1 MTNMLITSQERI
13 KLEHKVL
20 AEYAERPE
28 SRRGR
33 RFQEPEHPFRTPFAR
48 DRDRIIHSKAFRR
61 LEAKTQVFLKGPGE
75 PYRTRLTHT
84 LEVAQIARSVAS
96 MLRLNEELTEAIA
109 LAHDL
114 GHPPFGHAGERA
126 LNTIM
131 AKEGGFNHNLQS
143 LRVVDLLERKY
154 AHFPGLNLTWEVRE
168 GLAKHDSKAD
178 CPEEFRELPHP
189 SLEAQIVNIADEI
202 AYSNHDV
209 DDGLASGLISLE
221 DLSEVELWAEA
232 WDRIQCIHH
241 DIPEQLRIA
250 ETVRYLID
258 SQVTDLAQATAQRL
272 QDAGISSPDEVR
284 AHPTP
289 LASFGSEMS
298 RKNEELKSFLFN
310 RLYRH
315 PDVIKSVEEAA
326 GRLADLFK
334 AFEKGRLKLPDE
346 LADKPSPRAI
356 ADYLASMTDSQ
367 AIALWESL
375 L

>member
-1 MTNMLITSQERI
+1 
-13 KLEHKVL
+13 
-20 AEYAERPE
+20 
-28 SRRGR
+28 
-33 RFQEPEHPFRTPFAR
+33 
-48 DRDRIIHSKAFRR
+48 
-61 LEAKTQVFLKGPGE
+61 VFLKSPGE

-96 MLRLNEELTEAIA
+96 MLCLNEELTEAIA

-126 LNTIM
+126 LNAIM
-131 AKEGGFNHNLQS
+131 AGEGGFNHNLQS

-168 GLAKHDSKAD
+168 GLAKHDSEAD
-178 CPEEFRELPHP
+178 CPEEFHGLPHP

-232 WDRIQCIHH
+232 WDRIQRLHP

-258 SQVTDLAQATAQRL
+258 SQVTDLARATAQRL
-272 QDAGISSPDEVR
+272 QDAGIGSPDEAR

-289 LASFGSEMS
+289 LASFGSEMA
-298 RKNEELKSFLFN
+298 RKNEELKTFLFN

-315 PDVIKSVEEAA
+315 PDVVKSVEEAA
-326 GRLADLFK
+326 ARLVDLFK
-334 AFEKGRLKLPDE
+334 AFETGRLKLPE
-346 LADKPSPRAI
+346 EPASKPSPRDI

-367 AIALWESL
+367 AITLWRSL
-375 L
+375 F